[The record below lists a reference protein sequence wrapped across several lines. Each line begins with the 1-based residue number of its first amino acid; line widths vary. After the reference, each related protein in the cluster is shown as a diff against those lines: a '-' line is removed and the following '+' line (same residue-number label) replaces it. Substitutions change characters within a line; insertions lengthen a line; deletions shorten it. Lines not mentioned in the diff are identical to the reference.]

1 MLLYEHFDM
10 YHSSCLLLL
19 VVVFSQ
25 ILLVSVDLGSFE
37 QDCVGSSSLSGTH
50 LIFSRDLTGA
60 VCS

>member
-1 MLLYEHFDM
+1 M

-19 VVVFSQ
+19 VVVVSQ
-25 ILLVSVDLGSFE
+25 ILLVSDDLGSFE
-37 QDCVGSSSLSGTH
+37 QYWVGSLSLRGTR

>member
-1 MLLYEHFDM
+1 M